1 MSLNILKPNRG
12 AKKLRTRVG
21 RGPGSK
27 LGKTSGRGGKGQTAR
42 KSGPVKAAF
51 EGGQMPLQRR
61 LPKKGFNAPN
71 SLEFQVVNLR
81 DLEAKA
87 TGTVDPSVLFDLGLI
102 PHATRPVKILGVGT
116 LTKKLIVKAHA
127 FSASAKNAI
136 EAVSG
141 SVEVL

>member
-1 MSLNILKPNRG
+1 MNLNELKPNKG

-61 LPKKGFNAPN
+61 LPKKGFNAQSP
-71 SLEFQVVNLR
+71 LVFQIVNLR
-81 DLEAKA
+81 DLEARA
-87 TGTVDPSVLFDLGLI
+87 QAVVDPSILFDLGLI
-102 PHATRPVKILGVGT
+102 SHATQPVKILGVGT
-116 LTKKLIVKAHA
+116 LTKKLSVKAHA

-136 EAVSG
+136 EALSG
-141 SVEVL
+141 TVEVI